1 MDLTYRS
8 TDLEIMDDLECSGE
22 VVNQTLRELEFINR
36 WLGGN
41 QVTLQAVREL
51 LESRKSKDSGS
62 VSIVD
67 LGCGGGDMLKHI
79 ADLGRRLGIPLKL
92 LGIDANPNII
102 AFAKQNCTEYPEIIF
117 ETANV
122 LSEDFAARS
131 YDIMIGTLFFHHF
144 DDSTLITLL
153 SQLRKQVR
161 VGIVINDIHRHFL
174 AYHSIRLLTHL
185 FSSSSMV
192 RFDAPLSV
200 RRAFKRNEWEKLLA
214 RAGATKSIIRWKW
227 AFRWQIQIP
236 AV

>member
-1 MDLTYRS
+1 MNLTQRS
-8 TDLEIMDDLECSGE
+8 TDLEIMDDLACSGE

-41 QVTLQAVREL
+41 RVTLVAVREL
-51 LESRKSKDSGS
+51 LQSRKSMKSAP

-79 ADLGRRLGIPLKL
+79 ADLGRRLGIPMKL

-102 AFAKQNCTEYPEIIF
+102 GFAIENCSDYPEIMF

-131 YDIMIGTLFFHHF
+131 YDIVVGTLFFHHF

-161 VGIVINDIHRHFL
+161 VGIVINDIHRHWL
-174 AYHSIRLLTHL
+174 AYHSIRLLTRL

-200 RRAFKRNEWEKLLA
+200 RRAFRRSEWESLLA
-214 RAGATKSIIRWKW
+214 GAGASKFTIRWKW
-227 AFRWQIQIP
+227 AFRWQIQVP
-236 AV
+236 AT